1 MCSDCCSTWISRRP
15 GVVAHILHPGLL
27 HTRFG
32 RRRYGMWRRGGR
44 RGLRIRGRSI
54 TVWEVFKVNSEPANI
69 NQEVLTNDDLTKC
82 RDGQHDLF
90 NTKFPTQDEKKTVL
104 KILGE
109 IINGNVASPGQ
120 LTLSEFRKCQLRTKY
135 NNVRQ
140 AARRMSV
147 GTSVGKPRG
156 RYAKKHRTNP

>member
-1 MCSDCCSTWISRRP
+1 MRLIFLLFLFVHLPNSCFGGKRRSME
-15 GVVAHILHPGLL
+15 
-27 HTRFG
+27 R
-32 RRRYGMWRRGGR
+32 
-44 RGLRIRGRSI
+44 LRQPDASEENSGKFF
-54 TVWEVFKVNSEPANI
+54 WEVFKVNSEPANI